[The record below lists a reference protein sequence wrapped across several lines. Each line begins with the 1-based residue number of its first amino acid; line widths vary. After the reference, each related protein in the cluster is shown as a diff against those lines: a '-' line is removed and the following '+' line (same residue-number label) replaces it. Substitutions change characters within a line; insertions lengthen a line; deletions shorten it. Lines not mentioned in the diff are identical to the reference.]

1 MSSQQSAVPAADGG
15 LIAALDIGGTKIAGA
30 LVAADGTLVHRARR
44 ATPAQ
49 ESTDVLL
56 GAVYEVVNSLA
67 VSPHWENVRALG
79 VGSAGPVD
87 LARGAVSPVNIPAWR
102 DYPLRGLIGA
112 HPALVDRHVVL
123 AGDAVAMAAAE
134 HRHGAARGHE
144 NALCLVV
151 STGVGAGLILNGG
164 VHHGLTGNAGHLGH
178 ISVDFDGEPCPCGAS
193 GCLEGIASGTAIT
206 RYALSLGWQPTS
218 TADAAA
224 VAAAARNGD
233 AAAAKAFDRA
243 ARALAAG
250 IAATAA
256 LIEVEVAV
264 VGGGVAHSGEVLFAP
279 LNHHLRH
286 YAAMPFLRH
295 LRAVPAELGSDSGL
309 VGAAVLAEVA
319 KAVAPVSGDDSHVAA
334 DRRYATI
341 APPVERAESCSTAP
355 VGRTAASLASP
366 PGS

>member
-1 MSSQQSAVPAADGG
+1 MSSQQSAVPVADGG

-30 LVAADGTLVHRARR
+30 LVAADGTLVHCARR

-49 ESTDVLL
+49 ESADTLL
-56 GAVYEVVNSLA
+56 GVVYEVVNSLA
-67 VSPHWENVRALG
+67 ASPLWENVRALG
-79 VGSAGPVD
+79 IGSAGPVD

-102 DYPLRGLIGA
+102 DYPLRELVGA
-112 HPALVDRHVVL
+112 HPALTDKPVVL

-144 NALCLVV
+144 DALCLVV
-151 STGVGAGLILNGG
+151 STGIGAGLVLNGS
-164 VHHGLTGNAGHLGH
+164 VRHGITGNAGHLGH

-218 TADAAA
+218 TADASA

-233 AAAAKAFDRA
+233 TAAVKAFDRA

-309 VGAAVLAEVA
+309 VGAAILAEA
-319 KAVAPVSGDDSHVAA
+319 TTTAALVSGDDSCVGV
-334 DRRYATI
+334 DRACATI
-341 APPVERAESCSTAP
+341 ALPIECSESYSTTP
-355 VGRTAASLASP
+355 VGRTTASTPSA